1 MTQAVSDRLRSLAA
15 TASIEVTP
23 RHVAAVTEL
32 DGVLPAGTSVYITA
46 LPGADP
52 FDLVTAAETIRAAGH
67 VPVPHLDGARHRRR
81 RARWTRCFRSSA
93 SAPPSMTCS

>member
-23 RHVAAVTEL
+23 RHVGAVAEL
-32 DGVLPAGTSVYITA
+32 DGVLPAGTSIYITA

-67 VPVPHLDGARHRRR
+67 VPVPHITARAIAGDD
-81 RARWTRCFRSSA
+81 RAGCAALGSSA
-93 SAPPSMTCS
+93 SAPRSTTCS

>member
-1 MTQAVSDRLRSLAA
+1 MRSLAA

-23 RHVAAVTEL
+23 RHVAAVREL

-67 VPVPHLDGARHRRR
+67 VPVPHLTAR
-81 RARWTRCFRSSA
+81 AIAGDDALDALLSAAAAIAPRST
-93 SAPPSMTCS
+93 TCW